1 MVAGERKFIDERV
14 KKIVELKRLVIFVA
28 FVSQYS
34 KFLYGKN

>member
-14 KKIVELKRLVIFVA
+14 KKIVELKRLVIFV
-28 FVSQYS
+28 SQYS